1 MLKMEDFIQ
10 SVFSGPIQIVSI
22 TFDIRILQIIRKHNS
37 SQQQQQQQQQ
47 QQTNLGEI
55 LFLIDCLIHPDF
67 VTEALEGGE
76 SRSSIDTIW
85 ISWSR

>member
-1 MLKMEDFIQ
+1 MLKTEDFIQ

-47 QQTNLGEI
+47 QTNLGEI
-55 LFLIDCLIHPDF
+55 LLLIAWFIQ
-67 VTEALEGGE
+67 
-76 SRSSIDTIW
+76 
-85 ISWSR
+85 IS